1 MLNTHWHIRIQ
12 VSPPVPGLKHCFGFL
27 IVLHL
32 HRAPQIFWTFFAT
45 FGATPHFRAISS
57 SNPSWTNWWKRSEV
71 LCQSAGAW
79 LVRVPKGIQPA
90 GTCEQRLEAAVTKRS
105 RPRIPRKN
113 QSPGEVVRCPAL
125 RSLLPF
131 SSWAVEST
139 ARQLKG
145 TTPRSAGHPTTLP
158 WTATTTR
165 IACFGRASVSFGNTF
180 IGPGKKL
187 GPGATAQLGWASP
200 AKVSV
205 GSTVTQDFN
214 D

>member
-1 MLNTHWHIRIQ
+1 MAIIGNIIGILYPIFRQTQLMKEEWGTLPKCRCMTCRSSKRNSTCRDLRTAIRG
-12 VSPPVPGLKHCFGFL
+12 S
-27 IVLHL
+27 
-32 HRAPQIFWTFFAT
+32 
-45 FGATPHFRAISS
+45 ISDE
-57 SNPSWTNWWKRSEV
+57 T
-71 LCQSAGAW
+71 LQA
-79 LVRVPKGIQPA
+79 L
-90 GTCEQRLEAAVTKRS
+90 
-105 RPRIPRKN
+105 PRIPRKN
-113 QSPGEVVRCPAL
+113 QCPGDVVRRPAL

-131 SSWAVEST
+131 SSWVVEST

-145 TTPRSAGHPTTLP
+145 TTPRSAGHLTTLP

-187 GPGATAQLGWASP
+187 GPGTTAQRGWASP

>member
-1 MLNTHWHIRIQ
+1 MLKTHWHIRIQ

-45 FGATPHFRAISS
+45 FGATPHFRTISS

-125 RSLLPF
+125 RSLLPRTPYDLTMDSDDNKDRLLWEGLGQLRQYLHWTRKKIGTGRYCAAGVSQ
-131 SSWAVEST
+131 SS
-139 ARQLKG
+139 
-145 TTPRSAGHPTTLP
+145 
-158 WTATTTR
+158 
-165 IACFGRASVSFGNTF
+165 
-180 IGPGKKL
+180 
-187 GPGATAQLGWASP
+187 
-200 AKVSV
+200 
-205 GSTVTQDFN
+205 
-214 D
+214 